1 MTLRRYFRR
10 GVFCCKSIRKK
21 GTPAGDPVS
30 RGGGGFGDG
39 KVSEITVNCRI
50 LPLAAAKLC
59 GKSIFWP

>member
-39 KVSEITVNCRI
+39 KVSEI
-50 LPLAAAKLC
+50 
-59 GKSIFWP
+59 W